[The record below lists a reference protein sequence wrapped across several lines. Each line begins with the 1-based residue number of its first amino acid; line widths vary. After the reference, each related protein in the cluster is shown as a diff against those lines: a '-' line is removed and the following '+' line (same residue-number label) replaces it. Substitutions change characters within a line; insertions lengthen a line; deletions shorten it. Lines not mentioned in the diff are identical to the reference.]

1 MKKKLLRRPKAA
13 SGDAALAPANG
24 GEPSYRVAKLRA
36 GTVVDHLRAGTALRC
51 LGVLGIPR
59 EGVVT
64 VGLNLPS
71 RKLGQKD
78 ILKIENRVLNAS
90 ELARI
95 ALLNPRA
102 TVTVI
107 EDFGVVR
114 KLPLE
119 LPTAVDGVVRC
130 PNPSCVTNHDPVT
143 PRVRVDS
150 TDPVRLRCHYCERR
164 INYDEVEFLPA
175 PPNR

>member
-1 MKKKLLRRPKAA
+1 VSPRRRAPGTAA
-13 SGDAALAPANG
+13 AAKVPRA
-24 GEPSYRVAKLRA
+24 GEEDPSYRVAKLRS

-51 LGVLGIPR
+51 LGILGVPR

-71 RKLGQKD
+71 RKLRLKD

-102 TVTVI
+102 TVCVI
-107 EDFGVVR
+107 EEFQVVR
-114 KLPLE
+114 KIPLE
-119 LPTAVDGVVRC
+119 LPTAIDGVVRC
-130 PNPSCVTNHDPVT
+130 PNPSCVTRHDPVT
-143 PRVRVDS
+143 PRVRVES
-150 TDPVRLRCHYCERR
+150 SDPVRLRCHYCERR
-164 INYDEVEFLPA
+164 IRYDEVEFLPA
-175 PPNR
+175 PPPP

>member
-1 MKKKLLRRPKAA
+1 MTPKKKLRPK
-13 SGDAALAPANG
+13 GDAPAAAAAKA

-51 LGVLGIPR
+51 LGVLGIPMD
-59 EGVVT
+59 GVVT

-71 RKLGQKD
+71 GKLGHKD
-78 ILKIENRVLNAS
+78 ILKIENRELNAS

-107 EDFGVVR
+107 ADFGVVR
-114 KLPLE
+114 KIPLE

-164 INYDEVEFLPA
+164 IRYDEVEFLPA
-175 PPNR
+175 PTPR